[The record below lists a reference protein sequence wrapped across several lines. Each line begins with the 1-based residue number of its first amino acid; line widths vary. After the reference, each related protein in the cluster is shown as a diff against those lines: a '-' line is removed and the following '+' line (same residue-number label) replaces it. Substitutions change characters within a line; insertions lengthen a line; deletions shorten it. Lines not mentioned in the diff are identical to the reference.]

1 MPNVK
6 EEVARTPLL
15 TTKCFCR
22 LPRLPSIFSKY
33 DGLEAEA
40 SHHCCCHEKEADL
53 EMENGLAQLCRAILA
68 LLERAVTVGVKP
80 VEESLQTLLRHH
92 PSWIRTKGVCFILL

>member
-1 MPNVK
+1 MTSVK
-6 EEVARTPLL
+6 KEVARTPLL

-40 SHHCCCHEKEADL
+40 SPHCCCHEKADL

-68 LLERAVTVGVKP
+68 LLERAVTGVPKSMLEP
-80 VEESLQTLLRHH
+80 DS
-92 PSWIRTKGVCFILL
+92 GVI

>member
-68 LLERAVTVGVKP
+68 LLERAVTGVPKSMLEP
-80 VEESLQTLLRHH
+80 DS
-92 PSWIRTKGVCFILL
+92 GVI